1 MVASKNFVSLDD
13 GEADLLADLRAG
25 KPSAYEEAVRRY
37 SPRLLA
43 TAQRILRNEDDA
55 HDAVQDTFLSA
66 FRGLDQFAGES
77 KLATWLHRIAVNAA
91 LMKLR
96 KRRQSHEQS
105 IDHLLPRFANDGHQA
120 EPAAPWDSAAERI
133 LERKETRDFVR
144 RAIDNLPENYRTV
157 LLLRD
162 IEGLD
167 TEETAQQLGLTEGV
181 VKTRLHRARQA
192 LRGLLDPHFR
202 GDGA

>member
-1 MVASKNFVSLDD
+1 MDGPSKIVSLDN
-13 GEADLLADLRAG
+13 GEGDLLAALRAG
-25 KPSAYEEAVRRY
+25 EPSAYEEAVRRD

-43 TAQRILRNEDDA
+43 TARRILRNEDDA
-55 HDAVQDTFLSA
+55 HDAVQDAFLSA
-66 FRGLDQFAGES
+66 FRGLDQFERQS

-96 KRRQSHEQS
+96 KRRQTHEKS
-105 IDHLLPRFANDGHQA
+105 IDPLLPRFGTDGHQA
-120 EPAAPWDSAAERI
+120 EPASPWADAAERV
-133 LERKETRDFVR
+133 LERKETRDFIR
-144 RAIDNLPENYRTV
+144 RAIDELPEDYRTI

-167 TEETAQQLGLTEGV
+167 TEETAEQLGVTKGV

-192 LRGLLDPHFR
+192 LRSRLD
-202 GDGA
+202 